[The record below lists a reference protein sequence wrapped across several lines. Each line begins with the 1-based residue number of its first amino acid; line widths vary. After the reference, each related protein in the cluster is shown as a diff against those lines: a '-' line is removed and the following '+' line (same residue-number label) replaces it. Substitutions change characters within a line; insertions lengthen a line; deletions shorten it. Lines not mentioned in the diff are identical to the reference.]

1 MSVSTLIMTL
11 NEEENLGR
19 CLESLGWCDDIV
31 VLDSFS
37 ADRTVEIARAA
48 GARVVQRAWDDE
60 AGQRM
65 YGLKEI
71 EFRHPWVYTPDADE
85 VTPDSLRDEMLAI
98 AADPARPE
106 AIFQAR
112 YKNMFMGRWI
122 RRSSLYPTWITRLVR
137 PDLVRFERRVHSRC
151 VSDRPTGRLKSHFI
165 HYSFNKG
172 LSAWYDKHNRYSSV
186 EADLA
191 LAGGRR
197 APVDWRGLVSGDP
210 ADRRAS
216 VKAIAARL
224 PFRPSL
230 RFLYMYVLRGGFLDG
245 WAGYS
250 YCRMIASYELMIEIK
265 TAERRRRA
273 RGLPI

>member
-19 CLESLGWCDDIV
+19 CLESLRWCDDIV

-37 ADRTVEIARAA
+37 EDRTVEIARAA
-48 GARVVQRAWDDE
+48 GARVVQRAYDDE

-71 EFRHPWVYTPDADE
+71 EFRHSWVYTPDADE
-85 VTPDSLRDEMLAI
+85 VTPESLRDEMLAI
-98 AADPARPE
+98 AADPTRPE

-137 PDLVRFERRVHSRC
+137 PDLVRFERLVHSRC
-151 VSDRPTGRLKSHFI
+151 VSDRPTGRLKAHFI

-186 EADLA
+186 EAELA

-197 APVDWRGLVSGDP
+197 PRIDWRGLVSGDP

-216 VKAIAARL
+216 IKAIAARL
-224 PFRPSL
+224 PFRPTL
-230 RFLYMYVLRGGFLDG
+230 RFLYMYVLRGGFRDG